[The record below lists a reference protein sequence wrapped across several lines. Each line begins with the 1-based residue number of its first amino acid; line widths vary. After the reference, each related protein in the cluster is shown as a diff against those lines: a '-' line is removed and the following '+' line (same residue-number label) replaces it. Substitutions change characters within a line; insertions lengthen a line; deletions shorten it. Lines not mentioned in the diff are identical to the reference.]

1 MKKIIPIFKL
11 LVLAIIVE
19 YHRAQLQKN
28 QIIENEY
35 VFDTFDESFS
45 GYQGKVFS
53 EDGKYYLSKVFYFFD
68 IVFCVLNEL
77 IELFIRLF

>member
-35 VFDTFDESFS
+35 VFDTIDESFESFS
-45 GYQGKVFS
+45 GYQGTVFS

-68 IVFCVLNEL
+68 IVFSL
-77 IELFIRLF
+77 